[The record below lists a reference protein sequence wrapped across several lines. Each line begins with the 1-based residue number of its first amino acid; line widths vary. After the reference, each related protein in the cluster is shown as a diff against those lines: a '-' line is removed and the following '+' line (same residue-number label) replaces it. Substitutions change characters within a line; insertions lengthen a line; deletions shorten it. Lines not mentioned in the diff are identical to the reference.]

1 MRIAINGAGVA
12 GLSLAWW
19 LEKYGFEVTVFEKKQ
34 KLPTEGYLINCWGSG
49 YDVLKKTGLLN
60 NIKDKVINLKHIKCY
75 NHTAQNSNSVEV
87 SSIIRKNY
95 GKFISIRR
103 SDLLSII
110 YNDLEKTNVIFGTSI
125 SSFEDVD
132 DKVIVERSDGKRE
145 SFDIII
151 GADGFHS
158 HIRSL
163 TFKEEE
169 YKDVDIN
176 TYIASFYNHDAAVH
190 TDKDSYELFL
200 DRDKQASLISLNDKK
215 TSVCTFAFDKALVST
230 KPKTLQSKKD
240 ELKSVFKGF
249 EGKINKILENLEN
262 VDEIF
267 FDNVGQVKM
276 DSWYKDRVALIGD
289 ASSAPSLLA
298 GQGSIFALCEA
309 YILAGEL
316 YESKGDYKKAFSE
329 WQNKLKDIIDEKQDN
344 SLTNLSFFMPEE
356 IFTNYIIPMKGN
368 LQSVPIFN
376 QIFGA
381 EVLRYSIDLPAYY
394 TEAEDLQYKSI

>member
-1 MRIAINGAGVA
+1 M
-12 GLSLAWW
+12 
-19 LEKYGFEVTVFEKKQ
+19 
-34 KLPTEGYLINCWGSG
+34 
-49 YDVLKKTGLLN
+49 
-60 NIKDKVINLKHIKCY
+60 
-75 NHTAQNSNSVEV
+75 
-87 SSIIRKNY
+87 
-95 GKFISIRR
+95 
-103 SDLLSII
+103 
-110 YNDLEKTNVIFGTSI
+110 IFGTYI
-125 SSFEDVD
+125 SSFEDEN
-132 DKVIVERSDGKRE
+132 DKVIIERSDGKKE

-169 YKDVDIN
+169 YQDIDIN
-176 TYIASFYNHDAAVH
+176 TYIASFYNHDSTVH
-190 TDKDSYELFL
+190 TEIDSYELFL
-200 DRDKQASLISLNDKK
+200 DRDKQASLVSLNDKE
-215 TSVCTFAFDKALVST
+215 TSVCTFAFDKALVNT
-230 KPKTLQSKKD
+230 KPKTLQNKKD
-240 ELKSVFKGF
+240 VLKSVFKGF
-249 EGKINKILENLEN
+249 EGKIHKILENLEN
-262 VDEIF
+262 VDKIF

-276 DSWYKDRVALIGD
+276 DSWYKGRVALTGD

-316 YESKGDYKKAFSE
+316 YKSKGDYKKAFSE

-381 EVLRYSIDLPAYY
+381 EVLRYSIDLPDYY
-394 TEAEDLQYKSI
+394 TET

>member
-19 LEKYGFEVTVFEKKQ
+19 LRKYGFEVVVFEKKQ
-34 KLPTEGYLINCWGSG
+34 KLPPEGYLINCWGSG
-49 YDVLKKTGLLN
+49 YEVLKRMELLDD
-60 NIKDKVINLKHIKCY
+60 IKNKVINLKHLKCY
-75 NHTAQNSNSVEV
+75 NHTGKNSNTVEV

-95 GKFISIRR
+95 GKFISIKRF
-103 SDLLSII
+103 DLLSIL
-110 YNDLEKTNVIFGTSI
+110 YKNLEKTNVVFDTYI
-125 SSFEDVD
+125 SSFEEDNNG
-132 DKVIVERSDGKRE
+132 IIIERSDGKKE
-145 SFDIII
+145 CFDLII

-163 TFKEEE
+163 AFKKEEYQE
-169 YKDVDIN
+169 IDIN
-176 TYIASFYNHDAAVH
+176 TYIASFYNHDASVH
-190 TDKDSYELFL
+190 TDEDSYELFL
-200 DRDKQASLISLNDKK
+200 DRDKQASLISFNDKE
-215 TSVCTFAFDKALVST
+215 TSVCTFVFDKDLVDNH
-230 KPKTLQSKKD
+230 PKTLQDKKD
-240 ELKSVFKGF
+240 LLKSIFKGF
-249 EGKINKILENLEN
+249 GGKVHKILENLEN

-267 FDNVGQVKM
+267 LGNVGQVKM
-276 DSWYKDRVALIGD
+276 DSWHKGRVALTGD

-316 YESKGDYKKAFSE
+316 YKAKGDYKTAFAE
-329 WQNKLKDIIDEKQDN
+329 WQNKLKDIVDDKQDN

-356 IFTNYIIPMKGN
+356 IFTRYIVSMSGN

-381 EVLRYSIDLPAYY
+381 EVLRYNIDLPIYYY
-394 TEAEDLQYKSI
+394 TETEDL